1 MAASSAR
8 AVWKGSISFGL
19 VNIPIQVFP
28 ATQKEE
34 YTSFNQLCDKGHK
47 IKYKK
52 WCPVEEREVQ
62 WSEIKKGYGIT
73 KDSYVVLEKED
84 LEGIKLKTN
93 NTIEIKEFIESGEF
107 DPIFI
112 EKSYYIG
119 PESGKKAAKISSK
132 AYSLFVKILNETNKV
147 AIGKLVLREKEH
159 VVALRA
165 YQRGLVMHQL
175 KYLDEI
181 RPMDEIGMLDSLQQ
195 VDSKELS
202 LGKTLVE
209 NLTTER
215 FDLGQ
220 YSDSYAKELEKII
233 EAKSKGQKV
242 SIKGQEEEAEEKT
255 TDILEALKASLKVK
269 GKSSTTVAK
278 AKGKMGIAAVSN

>member
-1 MAASSAR
+1 
-8 AVWKGSISFGL
+8 V
-19 VNIPIQVFP
+19 
-28 ATQKEE
+28 
-34 YTSFNQLCDKGHK
+34 
-47 IKYKK
+47 
-52 WCPVEEREVQ
+52 
-62 WSEIKKGYGIT
+62 
-73 KDSYVVLEKED
+73 
-84 LEGIKLKTN
+84 
-93 NTIEIKEFIESGEF
+93 
-107 DPIFI
+107 
-112 EKSYYIG
+112 
-119 PESGKKAAKISSK
+119 
-132 AYSLFVKILNETNKV
+132 
-147 AIGKLVLREKEH
+147 VLREKEH
-159 VVALRA
+159 LIALRA

-181 RPMDEIGMLDSLQQ
+181 IGMLDSLQQ
-195 VDSKELS
+195 VESKELS

-242 SIKGQEEEAEEKT
+242 TIKGQEEEAEEKT

-278 AKGKMGIAAVSN
+278 AKGKMGMAAVSN